1 VTVQRFG
8 RRLRIPRHRSIR
20 STLLAGMLAGLTALG
35 LIEFCLEYPAQK
47 RSLDDARD
55 RALSRVAAAYLRSLR
70 TRDVDATSIASSVF
84 REEIGTEAIP
94 ALRLRISDDDGRWI
108 AGDKALP
115 PRRLTNADAVLQPQ
129 LYDAVVGAQRL
140 RVAIVRDLLPA
151 NVGTSPAIVQV
162 AEPVSSRSQALRV
175 LACRLVSN
183 VAMRLA
189 AAMAVAWAAVTLALR
204 PLADLGAQMRRQQQL
219 SDLAAIDMSRP
230 CELAP
235 IAQVMTT
242 LIQEQQRSTDQQR
255 KFLADASHQLRTPLA
270 VLRTQA
276 QGLIV
281 EPSLAATTLP
291 QMLATIDR
299 ATRMAGQLLS
309 MAKVEQFVRRANWV
323 EVDLDLVARDL
334 ALEFAPLIARKRL
347 DFSLQSESLRLKTDA
362 WLLGELV
369 RNLLSNAIHHSRKGQ
384 ALGIVVRTLRH
395 EAEMIVWDH
404 GGGVDEEIR
413 TRLFEPFSAARGGS
427 GIGLGLSICR
437 QIADSMNATVDLFN
451 RIEGGRIVGADAIVR
466 WPFAVP
472 AEGPSLHQDPPA
484 MPAAADSDRRPGDH
498 GFA

>member
-1 VTVQRFG
+1 MPE
-8 RRLRIPRHRSIR
+8 LRSIR
-20 STLLAGMLAGLTALG
+20 ATFLAGLLTLLAALS
-35 LIEFCLEYPAQK
+35 LLEFALEYPAEK

-55 RALSRVAAAYLRSLR
+55 RALSRVASAYLRSLR
-70 TRDVDATSIASSVF
+70 TRELDPTQTTRLAF
-84 REEIGTEAIP
+84 REEIGTDAIP
-94 ALRLRISDDDGRWI
+94 ALRLRISDDDGRWL

-115 PRRLTNADAVLQPQ
+115 PRRPANADAVLQPQ
-129 LYDAVVGAQRL
+129 LYDAVIGGQRL
-140 RVAIVRDLLPA
+140 RVALVRELLPSGDRA
-151 NVGTSPAIVQV
+151 TPAIVQV
-162 AEPVSSRSQALRV
+162 AEPLSSRSEGCRV
-175 LACRLVSN
+175 LACRLLSTI
-183 VAMRLA
+183 ALRLA
-189 AAMAVAWAAVTLALR
+189 AAMAAAWVVASFALR
-204 PLADLGAQMRRQQQL
+204 PLARLGARLRNRQQL
-219 SDLAAIDMSRP
+219 SDLSIEDLSRP
-230 CELAP
+230 AELAP
-235 IAQVMTT
+235 IAEVMMA
-242 LIQEQQRSTDQQR
+242 LIQYQQHSTDQQR

-276 QGLIV
+276 QGLLV
-281 EPSLAATTLP
+281 EPALAGTTLP

-309 MAKVEQFVRRANWV
+309 MAKVEQFVRRADWV
-323 EVDLDLVARDL
+323 EVDLDVVAREL

-347 DFSLQSESLRLKTDA
+347 DFSLQSESLRLQTDA

-404 GGGVDEEIR
+404 GGGIDESLR
-413 TRLFEPFSAARGGS
+413 TRLFEPFCAARGGS

-466 WPFAVP
+466 WPFPVP
-472 AEGPSLHQDPPA
+472 PESPGVRERATEK
-484 MPAAADSDRRPGDH
+484 AATADSRGRPSNH
-498 GFA
+498 GIA